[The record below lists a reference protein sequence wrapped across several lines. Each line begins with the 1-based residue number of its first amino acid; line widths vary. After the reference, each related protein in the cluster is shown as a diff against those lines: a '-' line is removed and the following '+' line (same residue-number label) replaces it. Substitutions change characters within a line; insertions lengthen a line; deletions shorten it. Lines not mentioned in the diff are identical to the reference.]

1 MTKETITMAI
11 VNYNTS
17 AFVEISLFALIRLT
31 KNRYKVIIC
40 DNGSSY
46 LDQRKLKRIASKH
59 NNVELFFRRQSGLGS
74 IGHGEALNILIGKID
89 TPFGAILDADAT
101 FLKKEWDEL
110 FINQLDDKVKII
122 GAPPPKNPIKPVDF
136 PLIYAVLFDTK
147 VFKSLKIDMRPKNP
161 KIGQDV
167 GWEMRE
173 KFTKEGYE
181 GKILEVRSTREYKEG
196 PFRNV
201 ICNEYYLQGYDGIF
215 ACHFG
220 RGATLGAAKY
230 YKGRNRLLSVPW
242 INHIAKKMKGY
253 KEKKEWLAECKKI
266 IAKEA
271 ENNGLSER

>member
-1 MTKETITMAI
+1 MSQALITVAT

-17 AFVEISLFALIRLT
+17 AFVEISFFALARLT

-46 LDQRKLKRIASKH
+46 LDQRKLKRIASKY
-59 NNVELFFRRQSGLGS
+59 NNVELFFRTQSASGS

-110 FINQLDDKVKII
+110 FIDQLDDKVKII
-122 GAPPPKNPIKPVDF
+122 GAPRNLIKSVDF
-136 PLIYAVLFDTK
+136 PSIYAVLFDTE
-147 VFKSLKIDMRPKNP
+147 VFRSLKIDMQPKNP

-173 KFTKEGYE
+173 KFRKNGYKGEVLEG
-181 GKILEVRSTREYKEG
+181 RTTREYKEG
-196 PFRNV
+196 PFGNV
-201 ICNEYYLQGYDGIF
+201 ICAEYYLQGYDGIF

-230 YKGRNRLLSVPW
+230 YKGRNRLLSVPG

-253 KEKKEWLAECKKI
+253 KEKKEWLTVCRKI
-266 IAKEA
+266 IDKEA
-271 ENNGLSER
+271 ESNGLSER

>member
-1 MTKETITMAI
+1 MSEDLITVVT

-17 AFVEISLFALIRLT
+17 AFVEISLFALAKLT

-46 LDQRKLKRIASKH
+46 LNQRKLKRIASKY
-59 NNVELFFRRQSGLGS
+59 NNVELFFRRESALGS

-101 FLKKEWDEL
+101 FLKKDWDEIL
-110 FINQLDDKVKII
+110 INQLDDEVKII
-122 GAPPPKNPIKPVDF
+122 GAPRNLIKSVDF
-136 PLIYAVLFDTK
+136 PSTYAVLFDAE
-147 VFKSLKIDMRPKNP
+147 VFRSLKIDMRPKNP

-173 KFTKEGYE
+173 RFRKNGY
-181 GKILEVRSTREYKEG
+181 KDDFLEVRSTRKYKEG
-196 PFRNV
+196 PFGNV
-201 ICNEYYLQGYDGIF
+201 ICDEYYLQGYDGIF

-230 YKGRNRLLSVPW
+230 YKGRNRLLSVPGV
-242 INHIAKKMKGY
+242 NHIAKKMKGY
-253 KEKKEWLAECKKI
+253 KEKKEWLAVCKKI
-266 IAKEA
+266 IDKEA
-271 ENNGLSER
+271 KNNGLS